1 MKKRMVFLAALALCA
16 GLLCGCGDGSP
27 ASGTESTPAETS
39 LPESQASLAGKESS
53 QDGEESG
60 PVESPPYL
68 EVSSGGSD
76 VQAAR
81 STYGWTVLIDDR
93 TTKGDQC
100 RRRGPREH
108 GEAAALAGRRRN
120 SRAFLGWARAGQR
133 VRGRRSYEPV
143 GRRHRRPTCEM
154 RWGQL
159 PAAGGGMGL
168 HGIRH
173 LGQLG
178 GLGWLR
184 LVLCGNYRIA
194 AGKEASPVCIE
205 NTILKAKA
213 VAFFPVLWYIS
224 HQ

>member
-1 MKKRMVFLAALALCA
+1 MKKRMVLWTALVLCV
-16 GLLCGCGDGSP
+16 GLLCGCWDGSP
-27 ASGTESTPAETS
+27 ASRTESTPAETS
-39 LPESQASLAGKESS
+39 LPESQASLAGKDSS
-53 QDGEESG
+53 QDGEKSG

-93 TTKGDQC
+93 TTKGINADGM
-100 RRRGPREH
+100 GPAAM
-108 GEAAALAGRRRN
+108 GEQLPWLERRN
-120 SRAFLGWARAGQR
+120 SRAFLGWSRAGQR
-133 VRGRRSYEPV
+133 VRGGRSCEPV
-143 GRRHRRPTCEM
+143 DRLRRRPACGM
-154 RWGQL
+154 RWGKL
-159 PAAGGGMGL
+159 PAAGGGVGL